1 MNSNENDTVEW
12 PDALEKS
19 DAVACPVERIVS
31 AYSGMSDRESVTHQ
45 VKHWAAGTPTH
56 NPIRDECCP
65 DFSCC
70 QPSLLMDEPA
80 RKRFLEAHLS
90 GDDETRHNML
100 MMCLGGMLSEAGA
113 DEKVHLVGEDHTEH

>member
-1 MNSNENDTVEW
+1 MTNLKETDQPETGT
-12 PDALEKS
+12 
-19 DAVACPVERIVS
+19 AVANPVDVIVS
-31 AYSGMSDRESVTHQ
+31 AYSGMSYQESVDHQ
-45 VKHWAAGTPTH
+45 VKHWAAGIPTH
-56 NPIRDECCP
+56 NPIGDECCP

-70 QPSLLMDEPA
+70 QPSLLMDGPA

-113 DEKVHLVGEDHTEH
+113 DEKVHLAGEGHTEH